1 MRRVTPLALILL
13 GAAGAGMVTRVSMAT
28 DEPAC
33 EGDFPVPMEPVD
45 YRQEFAAG
53 TLLPDD
59 ISLDTHRIKL
69 GMTPGALIAVFGK
82 PTREIEAPERR
93 SARQQCQY
101 LLRLLQKHPTS
112 MQMYT
117 LVPLRLQNMAGVF
130 RVSEWALPNVGTIKS
145 FWYKQQQSG
154 RELSY
159 LYYFSPIS
167 IAPTNVERVKG
178 EPNTL
183 VRAGPPRMEW
193 NIDKN
198 RVSIEEN
205 RR

>member
-1 MRRVTPLALILL
+1 MRRVTPLVLILL
-13 GAAGAGMVTRVSMAT
+13 GAAGAGMGTRVCIAA

-33 EGDFPVPMEPVD
+33 GGDFPVPMEPVD

-59 ISLDTHRIKL
+59 ISLDAHRIKL
-69 GMTPGALIAVFGK
+69 GMTPGALIVAFGK

-93 SARQQCQY
+93 SAQEQCQY

-117 LVPLRLQNMAGVF
+117 LVPLRLRNMSGVF
-130 RVSEWALPNVGTIKS
+130 RVSEWALPNIGTIRS
-145 FWYKQQQSG
+145 FWYLPQTG
-154 RELSY
+154 REVSY
-159 LYYFSPIS
+159 LYYFSPVP
-167 IAPTNVERVKG
+167 IAPTKVERLKG
-178 EPNTL
+178 EHLTF

-193 NIDKN
+193 NVERN
-198 RVSIEEN
+198 RVSMAEN
-205 RR
+205 RH